1 MKKVALLLA
10 LVLIISLPME
20 VAASTRALRVVP
32 TLSFSGTTA
41 TCKATVTGDNTSQY
55 IQVNMKLMYG
65 NTTVASWSGS
75 GYGYVYL
82 SKTAAAVSGRTYKLV
97 VQVTLDGVVKD
108 PVYVTKAC

>member
-10 LVLIISLPME
+10 LVLIVSLPLE
-20 VAASTRALRVVP
+20 VAAATRALSVNP
-32 TLSFSGTTA
+32 QLSFSGTTA
-41 TCKATVTGDNTSQY
+41 KCVAIVNGDNTSQY
-55 IQVNMKLMYG
+55 IQITMTLMYG